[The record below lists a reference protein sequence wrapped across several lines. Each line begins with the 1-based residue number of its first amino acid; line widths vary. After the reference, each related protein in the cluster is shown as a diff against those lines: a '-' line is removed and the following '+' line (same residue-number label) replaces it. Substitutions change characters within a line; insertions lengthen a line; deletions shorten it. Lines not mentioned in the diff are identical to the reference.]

1 MAERWKTTVTA
12 FTVTRD
18 GPLWLMLRH
27 ERLGVT
33 CWELPGGHVDP
44 GETLEQTA
52 ARETFEETGVRVEV
66 GRLLAS
72 CVHEW
77 HERRQRKLICFFEAT
92 AAADDAPAV
101 PPSDARLVQAAWLNP
116 FDVDDVSP
124 FLLPLIDQE
133 RHNWADAPVYF
144 QMTHRLNDLGHWE
157 PLRMARK
164 G

>member
-1 MAERWKTTVTA
+1 MTEGWTTTVTA

-18 GPLWLMLRH
+18 GPFWLMLRH

-77 HERRQRKLICFFEAT
+77 HERRQRRLICFFEA
-92 AAADDAPAV
+92 AATSDDPPAV
-101 PPSDARLVQAAWLNP
+101 PPDEAQLVEAAWANP
-116 FDVDDVSP
+116 LDVDDVSP
-124 FLLPLIDQE
+124 FLLPLIEQE
-133 RHNWADAPVYF
+133 RLGWVGAPAHF
-144 QMTHRLNDLGHWE
+144 QMTHRLNDVGQWV
-157 PLRMARK
+157 PSPV

>member
-1 MAERWKTTVTA
+1 MAEGWNTTVTA

-33 CWELPGGHVDP
+33 CWELPGGHADP
-44 GETLEQTA
+44 AETLEQTA

-77 HERRQRKLICFFEAT
+77 HERHQRKLVCFFEAT
-92 AAADDAPAV
+92 AVTDDAPAV
-101 PPSDARLVQAAWLNP
+101 PLGEAQLVEAAWMNP
-116 FDVDDVSP
+116 LDVDDVSQ
-124 FLLPLIDQE
+124 FLLPLIEQE
-133 RHNWADAPVYF
+133 RHDWPEAPFHF
-144 QMTHRLNDLGHWE
+144 QMTHRRNHLGQWE
-157 PLRMARK
+157 PSRVAPEV
-164 G
+164 